1 MSNLKTRH
9 ERTPSSERCTLPLE
23 TRLE

>member
-9 ERTPSSERCTLPLE
+9 ERTPSSERWTLPLE